1 MNKLQIVA
9 DFIDQFSDS
18 WPPSIEAALEALD
31 DNAYYQM
38 VVPTIAAVTGKAN
51 IIDSLKTMTEKVKDQ
66 KHDMVSIAGDGDF
79 VFTERVDYSLR
90 KDEWVPVPLVAVF
103 QVNDA
108 GKIYAWR
115 EYLDLFNNLKNH
127 GLSFD
132 EMQQTIA
139 AL

>member
-1 MNKLQIVA
+1 MDKLKIVA
-9 DFIDQFSDS
+9 DFIGQYSRS
-18 WPPSIEAALEALD
+18 WPPSIEASLEVLD
-31 DNAYYQM
+31 DDAYYQM
-38 VVPTIAAVTGKAN
+38 VVPTIAPVKGKAN
-51 IIDSLKTMTEKVKDQ
+51 IIAALKTMTEKVKDQ
-66 KHDMVSIAGDGDF
+66 KHDMISIACAGDF

-90 KDEWVPVPLVAVF
+90 NNAWVPVPLVAIF

-127 GLSFD
+127 GLSFE